1 MKDESTRRTRLA
13 RRAAALAFLLTV
25 ALASTAQTSLLGG
38 AAQTSE
44 PLPADASPMD
54 AFIAAQAMPAVQPSP
69 PVSAPLPI
77 KPKGLELPAAFD
89 VATFEAIAQQI
100 VADQRVP
107 GLAMAIVHNGEV
119 LSARGYGITDV
130 SDAQPVDA
138 HTVFRLAS
146 LSKGFAGT
154 MAGLLVNNGTLR
166 WDSHLTDYV
175 PDFRLSQPGA
185 AQQITV
191 ADILSHRVGLTNNAY
206 DRDLERYVSYRD
218 LSRKLASAPL
228 KCAPGTCYAYQNVA
242 FSLIGDIVFATTGDF
257 YNQEVTRR
265 LLKPL
270 GMNDASMGLEGIESS
285 ARWAKPHVRGK
296 GGWISVMPKST
307 YYEVAP
313 AAGVNASASDMAQWL
328 LAQTGHR
335 PDVLPAPLLATLHE
349 PLVDT
354 PYQTRSSSWRRA
366 RLDSAGYALGWRVYD
381 YAGHRLVYHAGA
393 VQGYRGMIAMLPDSD
408 LGVVMLWNGESAL
421 PTGLLPTMIDRA
433 LGIPSELTAWL
444 DPKIDTNIRY
454 ATQPQDG
461 HAPGATATRST
472 AAPH

>member
-1 MKDESTRRTRLA
+1 MKDDSNRRPGLGGRL
-13 RRAAALAFLLTV
+13 AALAFLLTL

-38 AAQTSE
+38 DSKPSTSATETVAA
-44 PLPADASPMD
+44 PAP
-54 AFIAAQAMPAVQPSP
+54 AFIAPKASTAIPALPAKP
-69 PVSAPLPI
+69 AGPPLPN
-77 KPKGLELPAAFD
+77 AFD
-89 VATFEAIAQQI
+89 VSMFEAMAQQI

-107 GLAMAIVHNGEV
+107 GLAMAIVHNGQV

-130 SDAQPVDA
+130 SDAEPVDA

-166 WDSHLTDYV
+166 WDSRLIDYV
-175 PDFRLSQPGA
+175 PNFELSQPGA
-185 AQQITV
+185 AQQLTV
-191 ADILSHRVGLTNNAY
+191 ADILSHRVGLGENAY
-206 DRDLERYVSYRD
+206 DRDLERYVPYRA
-218 LSRKLASAPL
+218 LSRKLASAPM

-242 FSLIGDIVFATTGDF
+242 FSLIGDIVFAATGDF
-257 YNQEVTRR
+257 YSKEVQSR

-270 GMNDASMGLEGIESS
+270 GMNDASLGLEGIESS

-296 GGWISVMPKST
+296 RGWVSVMPKST

-328 LAQTGHR
+328 IAQTGHR

-354 PYQTRSSSWRRA
+354 PYQTRSSAWRRA

-381 YAGHRLVYHAGA
+381 YSGHRLVYHAGA

-408 LGVVMLWNGESAL
+408 LGIVVLWNGESSL
-421 PTGLLPTMIDRA
+421 PSGLLPTMIDRA
-433 LGIPSELTAWL
+433 LDIPSELTAWIDL
-444 DPKIDTNIRY
+444 KIDPSMMY
-454 ATQPQDG
+454 ADQQQES
-461 HAPGATATRST
+461 APGSTATKAT
-472 AAPH
+472 AAPQ